1 MKGASYASWS
11 GTSMA
16 CPHVAGVAA
25 LLISHFPECTNNQI
39 RNAMIHTASEPPLSD
54 SRNDPGW
61 DRYYGWG
68 IVNAG
73 MAYELLKNGGCTA
86 GGIAIPP
93 EVISSGVD
101 MGGKSQKKIGCTS
114 DAQCHDDN
122 LCLGVQLCNVT
133 SNMCY
138 TQENSVPNCDDG
150 VKVSSFAA
158 S

>member
-1 MKGASYASWS
+1 M
-11 GTSMA
+11 
-16 CPHVAGVAA
+16 
-25 LLISHFPECTNNQI
+25 
-39 RNAMIHTASEPPLSD
+39 
-54 SRNDPGW
+54 
-61 DRYYGWG
+61 
-68 IVNAG
+68 NAG
-73 MAYELLKNGGCTA
+73 MAYESLKNGGCTA